1 MRTYA
6 RMLAL
11 GIFIVLVAAA
21 LHGCAR
27 KQVQTDQAGMSAD
40 ESGAYLSNGTGE
52 MGSQGGDKQKMTA
65 EEMEEYRLQENK
77 RQKEAQAE
85 KEKKQKQ
92 QKQAQKDLTKR
103 INFAF
108 DSYELR
114 MEARQVLKEKA
125 EIMDRHSGI
134 DLIIEGHCDERGTD
148 EYNLALGERRAR
160 AAYEFLVLL
169 GVDPERMSIISYG
182 EERPLD
188 PGHNEKAWATNRR
201 CEFRV
206 VK

>member
-1 MRTYA
+1 MRTYV
-6 RMLAL
+6 RMLAM
-11 GIFIVLVAAA
+11 GMCIVFVAAA

-27 KQVQTDQAGMSAD
+27 KQVQTDQGGVSA
-40 ESGAYLSNGTGE
+40 EKSGTSYLSNGSGE
-52 MGSQGGDKQKMTA
+52 MGGQGGDKPMTA
-65 EEMEEYRLQENK
+65 EEMEEFRLQESK
-77 RQKEAQAE
+77 GRKEAQAE
-85 KEKKQKQ
+85 EAQNQEQK
-92 QKQAQKDLTKR
+92 KQAQKELTKR

-125 EIMDRHSGI
+125 EIMDRHPDI

-160 AAYEFLVLL
+160 AVYEFLVLL
-169 GVDPERMSIISYG
+169 GVDPERMDIISYG

-188 PGHNEKAWATNRR
+188 PGHNEEAWATNRR

-206 VK
+206 AE